1 MKKIIAA
8 ALTYAR
14 NREKQKTVPWNK
26 EKDQNELFAAMR
38 EFGMV
43 GIHACAGSHFGT
55 LVREKRK
62 QGNICVSIDIGDQI
76 EISFSN
82 VSAGIFADP
91 IQFGK
96 HPLVRIINFKEDLIQ
111 EELIEKLADLLLGE
125 KLPLD
130 ICRADTGEVLI
141 PANKKITK
149 TWLRSVAI
157 HREQIEI
164 DPSPIRNRV
173 LETIYRVE
181 QKFEKEN

>member
-1 MKKIIAA
+1 MKKIISA

-26 EKDQNELFAAMR
+26 EKDQNELFAAMKK
-38 EFGMV
+38 FGMV
-43 GIHACAGSHFGT
+43 GLGASAGSHFGT
-55 LVREKRK
+55 LVRKR
-62 QGNICVSIDIGDQI
+62 GNIFVSIDIGDEIQ
-76 EISFSN
+76 ISFHDPKKSFF
-82 VSAGIFADP
+82 SDPP

-111 EELIEKLADLLLGE
+111 EELIERLEDILLGE
-125 KLPLD
+125 RLPLD

-149 TWLRSVAI
+149 TLLRSVAT
-157 HREQIEI
+157 HRDQVEI

-173 LETIYRVE
+173 LEVIYRAE
-181 QKFEKEN
+181 QKFQKEN